1 MLLYPKERPACPDP
15 NHSTSTKIYC
25 MNWYLTKIVYQI
37 ICGDGHHTAQFD
49 EQLRLIQ
56 ADDEQHAF
64 SKAKQIGIMEQES
77 FLNQKQHLVS
87 WKFIDVCELYKL
99 SELIDGAEIYSRIQ
113 EADDADKFIDMVHG
127 KAGYITGENVLR
139 SLQLI

>member
-1 MLLYPKERPACPDP
+1 
-15 NHSTSTKIYC
+15 

-37 ICGDGHHTAQFD
+37 ICGDGHHTPQFD
-49 EQLRLIQ
+49 EQLRLVL
-56 ADDEQHAF
+56 AEDEQQAF
-64 SKAKQIGIMEQES
+64 SKAKHIGLMEEES
-77 FLNQKQHLVS
+77 FLNQQQHLVR

-113 EADDADKFIDMVHG
+113 EADDADRYINMIHD
-127 KAGYITGENVLR
+127 KAGYIMGENVLR

>member
-1 MLLYPKERPACPDP
+1 MTVSLETNPNLFHQPA
-15 NHSTSTKIYC
+15 TSTKIYC

-37 ICGDGHHTAQFD
+37 ICGEGNHTPQFD
-49 EQLRLIQ
+49 EQLRLV
-56 ADDEQHAF
+56 AANDEQQAF
-64 SKAKQIGIMEQES
+64 HKAQRIGLMEEES
-77 FLNQKQHLVS
+77 FLNQKKHLVR

-113 EADDADKFIDMVHG
+113 ETDNADRFINMVRSKAD
-127 KAGYITGENVLR
+127 YIQGENVLR

>member
-1 MLLYPKERPACPDP
+1 
-15 NHSTSTKIYC
+15 

-37 ICGDGHHTAQFD
+37 ICGDGDHTPQFD
-49 EQLRLIQ
+49 EQLRLIS
-56 ADDEQHAF
+56 APDEQEAF
-64 SKAKQIGIMEQES
+64 NKAQRIGLVEEES
-77 FLNQKQHLVS
+77 FLNQKNHLVK

-113 EADDADKFIDMVHG
+113 ETEDAGRFIAMVRSKAD
-127 KAGYITGENVLR
+127 YIMGDNVLR

>member
-1 MLLYPKERPACPDP
+1 
-15 NHSTSTKIYC
+15 

-37 ICGDGHHTAQFD
+37 ICGEGNHTPQFD
-49 EQLRLIQ
+49 EQLRLI
-56 ADDEQHAF
+56 AAGDEQEAF
-64 SKAKQIGIMEQES
+64 QKARNIGLMEQES
-77 FLNQKQHLVS
+77 FFNQKNNLVR

-113 EADDADKFIDMVHG
+113 ETEDAGRFINMVHS
-127 KAGYITGENVLR
+127 KADYIVGNNVLR

>member
-1 MLLYPKERPACPDP
+1 
-15 NHSTSTKIYC
+15 

-37 ICGDGHHTAQFD
+37 ICGEGNHTPQFD
-49 EQLRLIQ
+49 EQLRLI
-56 ADDEQHAF
+56 AAGDEQEAF
-64 SKAKQIGIMEQES
+64 QKARNIGLMEQES
-77 FLNQKQHLVS
+77 FFNQKNNLVR

-113 EADDADKFIDMVHG
+113 ETEDAGRFINMVHS
-127 KAGYITGENVLR
+127 KADYIVGDNVLR